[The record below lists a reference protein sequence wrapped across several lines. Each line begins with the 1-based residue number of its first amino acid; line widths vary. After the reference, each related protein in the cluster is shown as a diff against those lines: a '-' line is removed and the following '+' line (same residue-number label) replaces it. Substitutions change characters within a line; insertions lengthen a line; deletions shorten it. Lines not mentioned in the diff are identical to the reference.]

1 MRQPFWKFPKHIPL
15 FLQIIEA
22 ITGLLYC
29 GCKSE
34 SFTTS
39 PLHSKLFVWEKISPS
54 GPIERHVDFGVRNI
68 KNSNI
73 KGLVDLRPDF
83 SLM

>member
-1 MRQPFWKFPKHIPL
+1 MRQPSWKFPKHITL
-15 FLQIIEA
+15 FSQIIEA

-54 GPIERHVDFGVRNI
+54 GPIERHVDFELGFGTLKI
-68 KNSNI
+68 QTSNFNTQQE
-73 KGLVDLRPDF
+73 D
-83 SLM
+83 